1 MLGFF
6 RSIQP
11 TRAAIKSN
19 IIKTAGHPI
28 GNSQMNYK
36 IEIEQEEDGRY
47 IAEIVELP
55 GVLVYGNSQQ
65 EAISKVQALA
75 LRVLA
80 DQLEQG
86 ELPENHLNLSFV
98 AL

>member
-1 MLGFF
+1 
-6 RSIQP
+6 
-11 TRAAIKSN
+11 
-19 IIKTAGHPI
+19 
-28 GNSQMNYK
+28 MNYK

-75 LRVLA
+75 NSIRKETQIAKSILDRHS
-80 DQLEQG
+80 E
-86 ELPENHLNLSFV
+86 H
-98 AL
+98 

>member
-1 MLGFF
+1 
-6 RSIQP
+6 
-11 TRAAIKSN
+11 
-19 IIKTAGHPI
+19 
-28 GNSQMNYK
+28 MNYK

-47 IAEIVELP
+47 IAEIVELS
-55 GVLVYGNSQQ
+55 GVLVYGDSQE
-65 EAISKVQALA
+65 EAISKVRVLA

-80 DQLEQG
+80 DQIEQG

>member
-1 MLGFF
+1 
-6 RSIQP
+6 
-11 TRAAIKSN
+11 
-19 IIKTAGHPI
+19 
-28 GNSQMNYK
+28 MNYK

-86 ELPENHLNLSFV
+86 ELPEN
-98 AL
+98 

>member
-1 MLGFF
+1 
-6 RSIQP
+6 
-11 TRAAIKSN
+11 
-19 IIKTAGHPI
+19 
-28 GNSQMNYK
+28 MNYK
-36 IEIEQEEDGRY
+36 IEIESEEDGRY

-55 GVLVYGNSQQ
+55 GVLVYGNSQE

-86 ELPENHLNLSFV
+86 ELQGNNLNLSFV

>member
-1 MLGFF
+1 
-6 RSIQP
+6 
-11 TRAAIKSN
+11 
-19 IIKTAGHPI
+19 
-28 GNSQMNYK
+28 MNYK

-55 GVLVYGNSQQ
+55 GVLVYGDSQE
-65 EAISKVQALA
+65 EAISKVQVLA

-80 DQLEQG
+80 DQIEQG

-98 AL
+98 ALWVNGQPPKPNKF

>member
-1 MLGFF
+1 
-6 RSIQP
+6 
-11 TRAAIKSN
+11 
-19 IIKTAGHPI
+19 
-28 GNSQMNYK
+28 MNYK

-65 EAISKVQALA
+65 EAILKVQALA

-80 DQLEQG
+80 DQLEQS
-86 ELPENHLNLSFV
+86 ELLENNLSLSFV
-98 AL
+98 TI

>member
-1 MLGFF
+1 
-6 RSIQP
+6 
-11 TRAAIKSN
+11 
-19 IIKTAGHPI
+19 
-28 GNSQMNYK
+28 MNYK

-55 GVLVYGNSQQ
+55 GVLVYGNTQD
-65 EAISKVQALA
+65 EAVSKVQALA

-80 DQLEQG
+80 DQLE
-86 ELPENHLNLSFV
+86 ERKTPEYELNLSFV